1 MTPRIVI
8 LSAPSGGGKTVV
20 TKELLKRRPDL
31 FGYSV
36 SATTR
41 QPRPG
46 EKDGQAYHFLTRAEF
61 ERRSNAGEF
70 LESAEY
76 AGEHYGTLRVE
87 VERVLGCGLN
97 VLLDIEVKGAQQVR
111 REYPTA
117 LAVFLLPPSAIVLL
131 ERLKGRKTEST
142 EALAARFEI
151 AVGELVASLSPLK
164 YDHVVE
170 NEDLNRTVESI
181 VRIVENPSK
190 PDNLPER
197 ITKVERLI
205 ADLKVEVRKLHDEL
219 KEPR

>member
-46 EKDGQAYHFLTRAEF
+46 EKDGLAYHFLTRAEF
-61 ERRSNAGEF
+61 ERRRSAGEF

-76 AGEHYGTLRVE
+76 AGELYGTLRVE
-87 VERVLGCGLN
+87 VERVLGRGLN

-111 REYPTA
+111 RTYPTA
-117 LAVFLLPPSAIVLL
+117 LAVFLLPPSALVLL
-131 ERLKGRKTEST
+131 ERLKGRKTESA

-151 AVGELVASLSPLK
+151 AVGELVASLSPLQ

-181 VRIVENPSK
+181 VRIVENPAK

-197 ITKVERLI
+197 IAKVERLI